1 MCQMSVVYEKNGA
14 TETVME
20 NVTLLEAGADGIRV
34 SALFEEPRVI
44 AAAYVKKIDF
54 MGGKVFLAP
63 LGEKKNG

>member
-20 NVTLLEAGADGIRV
+20 NVTFVEVEADGIRV

-44 AAAYVKKIDF
+44 ASAYIKKIDA
-54 MGGKVFLAP
+54 MGGKVTLAP
-63 LGEKKNG
+63 VTEIKHG